1 MTASLLAAGTAA
13 LSLCLAL
20 GAQAAPS
27 PTADAPAPGRTAAT
41 VTVTGTCLDL
51 QSRLDEIMV
60 PLAQREQTAATI
72 DVTLH
77 LENGRVTRVDTQGG
91 TPRLQRGVQ
100 RALRELDCAPAAGAT
115 RRLRVLVVDPWNHLP
130 S

>member
-1 MTASLLAAGTAA
+1 MTTQFIPAGIAA
-13 LSLCLAL
+13 LFACFAF
-20 GAQAAPS
+20 GAQAAPAAA
-27 PTADAPAPGRTAAT
+27 TADAPPAAT

-60 PLAQREQTAATI
+60 PLAEREQAAASI

-77 LENGRVTRVDTQGG
+77 LREGRVTRVDTAGG
-91 TPRLQRGVQ
+91 TPRYQRGVQ
-100 RALRELDCAPAAGAT
+100 RALRELACAPAAGDT

-130 S
+130 T